1 MYDIHMTYVDIL
13 YFIPDC
19 FRIPQNKSVLLHKY
33 STNHNVTILLANIHP
48 YWNFPSY
55 LDYMSKTV

>member
-33 STNHNVTILLANIHP
+33 STISQCYNTT
-48 YWNFPSY
+48 S
-55 LDYMSKTV
+55 